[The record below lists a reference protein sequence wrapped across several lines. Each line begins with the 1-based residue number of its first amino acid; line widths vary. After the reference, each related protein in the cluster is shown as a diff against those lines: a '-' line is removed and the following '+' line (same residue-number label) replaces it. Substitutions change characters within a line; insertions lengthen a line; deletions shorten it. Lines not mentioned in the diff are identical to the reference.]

1 MPTYEY
7 RCEGCGH
14 EFELFESINAGKVK
28 TCPSCGKKA
37 KRRIGTGVAV
47 IFKGSGFYQTDY
59 RSKDYQQ
66 KAKAEKGGGASAGS
80 SAESATPGE
89 VKGSKQ

>member
-7 RCEGCGH
+7 RCGGCGH

-28 TCPSCGKKA
+28 TCPSCGSKA
-37 KRRIGTGVAV
+37 KRRIGMGSAV

-59 RSKDYQQ
+59 RSKDYHD
-66 KAKAEKGGGASAGS
+66 KAKAEKGGGATPGG
-80 SAESATPGE
+80 ATPGE
-89 VKGSKQ
+89 AKGGKQ

>member
-28 TCPSCGKKA
+28 TCPSCGSKT
-37 KRRIGTGVAV
+37 KRRIGSGSAV

-59 RSKDYQQ
+59 RSKDYHD
-66 KAKAEKGGGASAGS
+66 KAKAEKGGGAA
-80 SAESATPGE
+80 PGE
-89 VKGSKQ
+89 ASKGGKQ